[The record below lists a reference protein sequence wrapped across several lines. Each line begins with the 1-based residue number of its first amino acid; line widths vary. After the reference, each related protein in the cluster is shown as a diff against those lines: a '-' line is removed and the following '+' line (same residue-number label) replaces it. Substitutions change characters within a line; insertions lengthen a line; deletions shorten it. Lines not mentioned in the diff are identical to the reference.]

1 MPTASLDPIYALV
14 LSDCSYQYLPL
25 ENNDANE
32 NRLAVAAH

>member
-1 MPTASLDPIYALV
+1 VLSHDPICALT

-32 NRLAVAAH
+32 NSVAVAAR